1 MPEENK
7 ALVRRFYEAYRA
19 GNGAALEDIVAANF
33 VSHQN
38 SNPEP
43 IVGLE
48 GIAQHIINTHNDWEN
63 VFTIEDMI
71 AEGDKVVIRYTMR
84 GTPRQAVLGNLAT
97 VGKQFA
103 VQGCIIYAV
112 AGGKLVERWANVDL
126 GGLWQQVGA
135 VPSQ

>member
-1 MPEENK
+1 MA
-7 ALVRRFYEAYRA
+7 ALV
-19 GNGAALEDIVAANF
+19 DIVAANF

-48 GIAQHIINTHNDWEN
+48 SIAQHIINTHNDWEN
-63 VFTIEDMI
+63 VFIIEDLI

-84 GTPRQAVLGNLAT
+84 GTPRQAVLGNPAT
-97 VGKQFA
+97 LGKQFA

>member
-1 MPEENK
+1 MSEENK
-7 ALVRRFYEAYRA
+7 ALVRRFYEAYSA
-19 GNGAALEDIVAANF
+19 GNGAALDDIVAANF

-48 GIAQHIINTHNDWEN
+48 SIAQHIINTHNDWEN

-71 AEGDKVVIRYTMR
+71 AEGDKVVIRYTIR
-84 GTPRQAVLGNLAT
+84 GTTRQAVLGNPAT